1 MAVSSPFKV
10 KVHDIMHRPGQM
22 RQSEVDITLTEVMGD
37 GAMTI
42 PVGGVIETDLR
53 LESVHEGILA
63 TGEVFT
69 TAVGECS
76 RCLDELK
83 LPVEVDFQELFAYSG
98 TEEDDFTV
106 SDEQIDLEPV
116 IRDAIVLS
124 LPFQPVCSQ
133 DCLGLCPDCGVKLAE
148 NPDHAHEQ
156 QVDSRWTELA
166 KFKEE

>member
-22 RQSEVDITLTEVMGD
+22 RESEVDITLTEVMGD

-98 TEEDDFTV
+98 SGEDDFTV
-106 SDEQIDLEPV
+106 SDDQIDLEPV
-116 IRDAIVLS
+116 IRDAVVLS
-124 LPFQPVCSQ
+124 LPFQPVCSP
-133 DCLGLCPDCGVKLAE
+133 DCLGLCAECGFKLAQDP
-148 NPDHAHEQ
+148 NHVHEQ
-156 QVDSRWTELA
+156 QVDSRWTELL
-166 KFKEE
+166 KLKEE

>member
-1 MAVSSPFKV
+1 MAATKPFGV
-10 KVHDIMHRPGQM
+10 QVHDLMHRPGTM
-22 RQSEVDITLTEVMGD
+22 RELEFDVTLAEVMGD

-42 PVGGVIETDLR
+42 PAGAAVETDLK

-63 TGEVFT
+63 SGEVFA

-83 LPVEVDFQELFAYSG
+83 TPVEVDFQELFAYSG

-124 LPFQPVCSQ
+124 LPFQPVCSP
-133 DCLGLCPDCGVKLAE
+133 DCLGLCAECGVKLAE
-148 NPDHAHEQ
+148 NPEHVHEQ
-156 QVDSRWTELA
+156 QVNSRWSELL

>member
-1 MAVSSPFKV
+1 MATASPFSV
-10 KVHDIMHRPGQM
+10 QVHDLMHRPGNM
-22 RQSEVDITLTEVMGD
+22 RSVELDVTLTEVMGD

-42 PVGGVIETDLR
+42 PAAATIETDLKM
-53 LESVHEGILA
+53 ESVHEGISA
-63 TGEVFT
+63 TGEVFA

-83 LPVEVDFQELFAYSG
+83 VPVEVDFQELFAYSG

-124 LPFQPVCSQ
+124 LPFQPVCSE
-133 DCLGLCPDCGVKLAE
+133 DCLGLCPECGLKLAE
-148 NPDHAHEQ
+148 NPNHVHDQ
-156 QVDSRWTELA
+156 RVDSRWTELL

>member
-1 MAVSSPFKV
+1 MAAASPFSV
-10 KVHDIMHRPGQM
+10 QVHDLMHRPGQM
-22 RQSEVDITLTEVMGD
+22 RELELDIVLTQVMGD

-42 PVGGVIETDLR
+42 PVESTIETDLK

-63 TGEVFT
+63 TGEVFA
-69 TAVGECS
+69 TAHGECS

-83 LPVEVDFQELFAYSG
+83 TPVEVDFQELFAYSG

-156 QVDSRWTELA
+156 QVNSRWAELA